1 MFFDFNKNLLHSL
14 SSKLIVLIF
23 SPKKIFQLDY
33 KTDQQVKLIYS
44 LLCGANAC
52 QYFFEK

>member
-14 SSKLIVLIF
+14 FSKLIVLIF

-44 LLCGANAC
+44 LHVLCGANAC
-52 QYFFEK
+52 Q